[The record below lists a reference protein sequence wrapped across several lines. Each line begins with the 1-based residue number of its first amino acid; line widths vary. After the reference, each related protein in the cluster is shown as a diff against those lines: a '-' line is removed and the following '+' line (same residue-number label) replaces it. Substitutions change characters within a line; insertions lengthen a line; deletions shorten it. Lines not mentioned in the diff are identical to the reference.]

1 MSNET
6 ANMDFKYV
14 LQDFNNVYI
23 GARLTFA
30 ELCEQDD
37 TPQRLRTAVFQ
48 YVIPEVG
55 EEIRICD
62 ALSSMTKDSKLA
74 MVLKQL
80 RCKIKTVKPKI
91 KVDKKV
97 FKIADKL
104 GKEEILCQLSEECAE
119 LIQSCLKYRRTTKGL
134 TPKSEEEVR
143 ENLFEE
149 LSDVL
154 MNIEQIK
161 YLFDKELSDTTVEN
175 VIEKW
180 HSYKADRWYR
190 RTFVSQEEN

>member
-1 MSNET
+1 MI
-6 ANMDFKYV
+6 D
-14 LQDFNNVYI
+14 
-23 GARLTFA
+23 R
-30 ELCEQDD
+30 
-37 TPQRLRTAVFQ
+37 
-48 YVIPEVG
+48 
-55 EEIRICD
+55 RIV
-62 ALSSMTKDSKLA
+62 AAS
-74 MVLKQL
+74 
-80 RCKIKTVKPKI
+80 INYYG
-91 KVDKKV
+91 
-97 FKIADKL
+97 ADKQTVV
-104 GKEEILCQLSEECAE
+104 CMEECAE

-149 LSDVL
+149 LSDVI

-161 YLFDKELSDTTVEN
+161 YLFNKELSDTTVEN

>member
-1 MSNET
+1 MESR
-6 ANMDFKYV
+6 K
-14 LQDFNNVYI
+14 
-23 GARLTFA
+23 G
-30 ELCEQDD
+30 
-37 TPQRLRTAVFQ
+37 
-48 YVIPEVG
+48 
-55 EEIRICD
+55 
-62 ALSSMTKDSKLA
+62 
-74 MVLKQL
+74 
-80 RCKIKTVKPKI
+80 I

-97 FKIADKL
+97 FEIADKL

-161 YLFDKELSDTTVEN
+161 YLFNKELSDGEVEDN
-175 VIEKW
+175 IKRW
-180 HSYKADRWYR
+180 HLYKTDRWYNR
-190 RTFVSQEEN
+190 RTFISQEEN